1 MRQLVVICALFAAAC
16 GQTTSEDKTRPAP
29 VPEATNP
36 PPLAQMSPREALLDC
51 AGAIVAHAGLN
62 PTADPS
68 LGTPEENAY
77 FTVLALMDR
86 EPGLEGQAGRQA
98 AAASSDAWM
107 QRSADQR
114 AARAGECMTRWPG

>member
-1 MRQLVVICALFAAAC
+1 MRQLVVMCALFAAAC

-29 VPEATNP
+29 EAAAP
-36 PPLAQMSPREALLDC
+36 PPLAQMTPREALLDC
-51 AGAIVAHAGLN
+51 AGAIVAHAN
-62 PTADPS
+62 IDPAADPS

-77 FTVLALMDR
+77 FTVLALMDK

-98 AAASSDAWM
+98 AATSRDAWM

-114 AARAGECMTRWPG
+114 AARAAECMTRWPG